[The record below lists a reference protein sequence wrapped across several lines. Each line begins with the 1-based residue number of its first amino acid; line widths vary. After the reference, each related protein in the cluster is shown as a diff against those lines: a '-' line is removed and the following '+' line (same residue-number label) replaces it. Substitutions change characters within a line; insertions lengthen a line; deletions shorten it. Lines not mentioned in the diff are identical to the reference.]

1 MEIAMIILK
10 SFNPLYRLMYT
21 WLFTSRIY
29 VGLSDN
35 ENPDFRVE
43 WIFDIRIYKL
53 ELVMNNVI
61 EHCFSH
67 VQYTCIEWC
76 VYLIENSLGRSIANK
91 LLAVFQIS
99 CLEVK
104 SSITNQ
110 ARVARFWD
118 QIKSLSVIHD
128 NLYTICHPYM

>member
-1 MEIAMIILK
+1 MTFYFSDIC
-10 SFNPLYRLMYT
+10 
-21 WLFTSRIY
+21 W
-29 VGLSDN
+29 LSDN

-104 SSITNQ
+104 SCITNQ
-110 ARVARFWD
+110 ARLQDFEISSKVNPWF
-118 QIKSLSVIHD
+118 
-128 NLYTICHPYM
+128 TIF